1 MSGLHSD
8 CNRIVRW
15 LHTYPN
21 ANGYC
26 FGVGNTNCD
35 CDWNGYRD
43 RNTGDHGNPDCN
55 RYADCHGHGNTDH
68 YGYTKK
74 YPDAETSTNACAAP
88 VSRRAVVA
96 EIGGRAHGIY
106 VY

>member
-1 MSGLHSD
+1 
-8 CNRIVRW
+8 VRW
-15 LHTYPN
+15 RHAYSN
-21 ANGYC
+21 ANGNGYS

-35 CDWNGYRD
+35 CDCNCNGYRD

-55 RYADCHGHGNTDH
+55 RYADCHGYGNTDH

-74 YPDAETSTNACAAP
+74 YPDAETSTNTCAAP
-88 VSRRAVVA
+88 VSRKAVVT

-106 VY
+106 AY